1 MWHFL
6 MACQNQ
12 ATIDQNTLISE
23 WSTDKRSVVEAL
35 TLEQN
40 PLKKLLQI
48 TVLTEHFP
56 GQTTD
61 LCILLEQSVD
71 RNRCEQL
78 NQRPH
83 LWAESTPSTEL
94 EAPAALDSKTPSDC
108 PKNELYRGCI
118 TSQAISEAQRGTAVL
133 AQGTCTNIDEMMWRS
148 ECLFSAAEAAVLQRG
163 AHGYGAAAELCIVA
177 DRFAENCLQHLVMLL
192 AKSAPN
198 ANTVD
203 DSDWEAIRQAERAIQ
218 TTWSW
223 RAPERILPYTDRLWS
238 ESISLAYAAAR
249 PISGIPMD
257 LLPEKSAHIHSAVV
271 RKLMELENPN
281 SHSLEEWVHLVESVL
296 AQRHPQNG
304 ARDTD
309 LNVADFSDLW
319 EESEHP
325 SIVLMGTSRR
335 EVSSNS
341 QTDISICVL
350 ETASRIPPISE
361 SLLEEGLNSDHPEVS
376 RTASRLMRQL
386 KETTPK
392 ETP

>member
-1 MWHFL
+1 

-12 ATIDQNTLISE
+12 AMIDQNTLISK
-23 WSTDKRSVVEAL
+23 WSTDKISVIESLA
-35 TLEQN
+35 LEQN

-56 GQTTD
+56 GQTTE
-61 LCILLEQSVD
+61 LCVLLEQSVD
-71 RNRCEQL
+71 RTRCEQL

-83 LWAESTPSTEL
+83 LWAESTPSTQL
-94 EAPAALDSKTPSDC
+94 ESPAALDSKTPTEC
-108 PKNELYRGCI
+108 PKDELYRGCI
-118 TSQAISEAQRGTAVL
+118 TNQAISEAQRGTAVL
-133 AQGTCTNIDEMMWRS
+133 AQGTCTNIDDKMWRS

-163 AHGYGAAAELCIVA
+163 AHGYGAATELCIVA
-177 DRFAENCLQHLVMLL
+177 GRFAENCLQHLIMLM

-203 DSDWEAIRQAERAIQ
+203 DSDWEAIRQAEKAIQ

-223 RAPERILPYTDRLWS
+223 RSPERILPYTDRLWS

-271 RKLMELENPN
+271 RKLMELEKPN

-296 AQRHPQNG
+296 AQRHPQKG
-304 ARDTD
+304 RRDTD
-309 LNVADFSDLW
+309 LNVSDFSDLW
-319 EESEHP
+319 EESENP
-325 SIVLMGTSRR
+325 SVVLMGTSRR

-350 ETASRIPPISE
+350 ETAARIPPVSK
-361 SLLEEGLNSDHPEVS
+361 SLLQEGLGSNHSEVS
-376 RTASRLMRQL
+376 RTAERLIRKI
-386 KETTPK
+386 KETTLK
-392 ETP
+392 EAP